1 MILRL
6 LIGRTGRLDV
16 RLERCK
22 MLAGGVQLVAIGV
35 FAAAIVA
42 PSFNP
47 SLHPTAATVG
57 VGGLLA
63 ALIELLALRIMGYI
77 SPRGTGGEDDA

>member
-1 MILRL
+1 
-6 LIGRTGRLDV
+6 
-16 RLERCK
+16 
-22 MLAGGVQLVAIGV
+22 MLAGGTQLVAIGV

-47 SLHPTAATVG
+47 ALHPTTATVG
-57 VGGLLA
+57 IGGSLA

-77 SPRGTGGEDDA
+77 SPQETGDGEDDA